1 MTAGDLHRLARLLRE
16 IAQLATADPGERAP
30 AASTLAV
37 VEDVAEHPRAAIT
50 DIVARTGLAQSMV
63 SRTVDQL
70 QRRRVLL
77 VTRDPADGRRS
88 LVEIDPK
95 IRTEQFAKRGARPV
109 SAALRRRLPKLTTEQ
124 RHRVQAALDILAS
137 ELLEGGKD

>member
-16 IAQLATADPGERAP
+16 IAQLATANPGERPP
-30 AASTLAV
+30 AASTVAV
-37 VEDVAEHPRAAIT
+37 VEDVAEHPRAPIK
-50 DIVARTGLAQSMV
+50 DIVARTGLVQSLV

-70 QRRRVLL
+70 QQLGVLI

-95 IRTEQFAKRGARPV
+95 IRTEQFAKRGARPI
-109 SAALRRRLPKLTTEQ
+109 SAALRQRLPSLSPQQ
-124 RHRVQAALDILAS
+124 RHRVQAALDVLAT
-137 ELLEGGKD
+137 ELLDHAKK

>member
-50 DIVARTGLAQSMV
+50 DIVARSGLAQSMV

-70 QRRRVLL
+70 QRRGVLL

-95 IRTEQFAKRGARPV
+95 MRTEQFAKRGARPV

>member
-1 MTAGDLHRLARLLRE
+1 MNAGDLHRLARLLRE

-70 QRRRVLL
+70 QRRGVLL

-95 IRTEQFAKRGARPV
+95 IRTEQFTKRGARPV
-109 SAALRRRLPKLTTEQ
+109 SAALRRRLPKLTKEQ

>member
-50 DIVARTGLAQSMV
+50 DIVARSGLAQSMV

-70 QRRRVLL
+70 QRRGVLL